1 VYEIEHYLTRNG
13 RDVYQEWHDGLGDGK
28 ARISVERRINR
39 LVDGNFG
46 DHKYCRDG
54 VWELRIDL
62 GPGYRIYY
70 ALNGTRII
78 ILLCG
83 GDKGSQSADIQHAVA
98 YWSEV
103 QKELG

>member
-1 VYEIEHYLTRNG
+1 MYEIEHYLTRNG
-13 RDVYQEWHDGLGDGK
+13 RDIYQEWHDGLRDSR
-28 ARISVERRINR
+28 ARVSVERRINR
-39 LVDGNFG
+39 LAEGNFG

-70 ALNGTRII
+70 ALHGTRIV

-83 GDKGSQSADIQHAVA
+83 GDKGSQAADIHRAVA
-98 YWSEV
+98 YWSER
-103 QKELG
+103 QEEMR

>member
-1 VYEIEHYLTRNG
+1 
-13 RDVYQEWHDGLGDGK
+13 
-28 ARISVERRINR
+28 
-39 LVDGNFG
+39 VDGNFG